1 MRDFLIVIAVWT
13 YVGLYALELFMRYCP
28 LSAGIG

>member
-1 MRDFLIVIAVWT
+1 MRDFLLVIAAWV

-28 LSAGIG
+28 LTDIG